1 MNQSK
6 SKLIFQWILRSHPYT
21 KLTQSQILLNFPM
34 LFPES
39 KMYILQERFFKDRKA
54 FSNNNLYLR
63 FSNRGLKK
71 YYVQQS
77 LPTINGVTLYHGS
90 QKIFFKRIP
99 TRFWTSAPL
108 SLLKNSVFYD
118 PKDSTTILDTEFS
131 LLSQKMPQDL
141 HNKLTSLLQDIS
153 D

>member
-1 MNQSK
+1 MESHY
-6 SKLIFQWILRSHPYT
+6 IMDLRRYSSNHP
-21 KLTQSQILLNFPM
+21 
-34 LFPES
+34 
-39 KMYILQERFFKDRKA
+39 
-54 FSNNNLYLR
+54 
-63 FSNRGLKK
+63 
-71 YYVQQS
+71 
-77 LPTINGVTLYHGS
+77 
-90 QKIFFKRIP
+90 KIFFNP